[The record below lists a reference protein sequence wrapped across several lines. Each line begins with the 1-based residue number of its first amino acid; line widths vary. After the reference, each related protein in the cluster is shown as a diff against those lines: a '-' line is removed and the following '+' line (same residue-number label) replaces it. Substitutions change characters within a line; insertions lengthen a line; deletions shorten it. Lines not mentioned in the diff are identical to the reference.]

1 MRRISFLKGHKL
13 DLLSVVLVCAAAVL
27 GADLGFA
34 MAVDPVEPAGT
45 ANPSGNMDEYNAST
59 NPEGRP
65 AGETLQTDE
74 QGGKTQLQGK
84 AATATDVR
92 DAGLEAED
100 YDKDVDEFRPFAFP
114 IETYIARQCRPVK
127 VNSPVH
133 GHWRTGSTDLD
144 AVFTGITGNDPTSV
158 TITAGSNTTK
168 SVNSASTV
176 VFNYQTNILKL
187 PVSAFDNP
195 DCLTEFSTV
204 IVKGV
209 AGYKKSEDGS
219 EVADG
224 ELMLFVLDHKD
235 SSDFV
240 QFKVI
245 NPPFNTTGSA
255 TAVTIS
261 DGAEF
266 KSMATACAESQM
278 HVASETYL
286 PEVFNVFLQKK
297 IVTCVITDAMEEQI
311 KKVPHTK
318 KNILANAE
326 YNFKR
331 ECARSH
337 WDGTKARID
346 VFVPE
351 TGNREAV
358 YFENGILR
366 QINMLYTTSSDN
378 LTDDDLLAMST
389 LQFTDNSMSDEA
401 TVFCGKKAMQRV
413 IRLVNSAD
421 KYKDVGKVEVND
433 YGIKVRRYRDN
444 FGSLEFVYD
453 PTLNDIGYEDAMV
466 IVDLRHA
473 TRPYIFNDKN
483 TTRDMSK
490 TGEAREAKE
499 YNLCKYDCVALNG
512 FNSILVL
519 PASVALTKSN
529 LGGIQASF
537 QSVSALPTGSA
548 LTDAAKLLKY
558 YLTANDSTAG
568 FAKGEIVE
576 WDFDL
581 NTWVKFQG
589 VVRA

>member
-1 MRRISFLKGHKL
+1 MDFINFLKTHKMSVL
-13 DLLSVVLVCAAAVL
+13 SSLLVVAAALL
-27 GADLGFA
+27 GADPGFA
-34 MAVDPVEPAGT
+34 MAVDPVELSGD
-45 ANPSGNMDEYNAST
+45 ANPSGNMETYNAST

-65 AGETLQTDE
+65 ADETLQTDE
-74 QGGKTQLQGK
+74 QGGKTQLQNK

-144 AVFTGITGNDPTSV
+144 AVWNGASV
-158 TITAGSNTTK
+158 TISPSAGSTTPYNK
-168 SVNSASTV
+168 STKV
-176 VFNYQTNILKL
+176 LKL
-187 PVSAFDNP
+187 AVSSFDNP
-195 DCLTEFSTV
+195 ECLTEFSTV

-209 AGYKKSEDGS
+209 AGYKKDESGA

-235 SSDFV
+235 SSEYV

-245 NPPFNTTGSA
+245 NPPFDTTTPTTVS
-255 TAVTIS
+255 IPQY
-261 DGAEF
+261 AEF

-286 PEVFNVFLQKK
+286 PEKFDVFLQKK
-297 IVTCVITDAMEEQI
+297 IVTCVITDALEEQI

-318 KNILANAE
+318 AKILANAE

-337 WDGTKARID
+337 WNGTKARVD
-346 VFVPE
+346 VYVPE

-366 QINMLYTTSSDN
+366 QLNMLYTLSGN
-378 LTDDDLLAMST
+378 QLTDDDLLAMST
-389 LQFTDNSMSDEA
+389 LQFTDNSQSDEA
-401 TVFCGKKAMQRV
+401 TVFCGKKAMQRL
-413 IRLVNSAD
+413 IKLINSAD

-433 YGIKVRRYRDN
+433 YGIKVRNYRDN
-444 FGSLEFVYD
+444 FGGFEFVYD
-453 PTLNDIGYEDAMV
+453 PTLNDIGYEEAMV
-466 IVDLRHA
+466 VVDLRHA
-473 TRPYIFNDKN
+473 TRPYIINKK
-483 TTRDMSK
+483 TTSRDMSK

-512 FNSILVL
+512 FNSLLVL
-519 PASVALTKSN
+519 PANVALTQAN
-529 LGGIQASF
+529 LGGIVASF
-537 QSVSALPTGSA
+537 LSVSALPAGSA
-548 LTDAAKLLKY
+548 LDAAAKAKKY
-558 YLTANDSTAG
+558 YLTADDNTAG
-568 FAKGEIVE
+568 FKKADIVE
-576 WDFDL
+576 WDKDL
-581 NTWVKFQG
+581 NTWAKFQG
-589 VVRA
+589 IVRA

>member
-1 MRRISFLKGHKL
+1 MIKFLKTHKMSVL
-13 DLLSVVLVCAAAVL
+13 SALLVLAAALL

-34 MAVDPVEPAGT
+34 MAVDPVELAGD
-45 ANPSGNMDEYNAST
+45 ANPSGNMETYNAST

-65 AGETLQTDE
+65 ADETLQTDE

-92 DAGLEAED
+92 DAGIEAED

-144 AVFTGITGNDPTSV
+144 AVWNGAAV
-158 TITAGSNTTK
+158 TINAK
-168 SVNSASTV
+168 SSSGAYVASTKV
-176 VFNYQTNILKL
+176 LKL
-187 PVSAFDNP
+187 AVASFDNP
-195 DCLTEFSTV
+195 ECLTEFSTV

-209 AGYKKSEDGS
+209 PGYKKAEDGS

-224 ELMLFVLDHKD
+224 ELMLFVLNHKD
-235 SSDFV
+235 SSDYI

-245 NPPFNTTGSA
+245 NPPFDTTGTGSEVSIPQY
-255 TAVTIS
+255 T
-261 DGAEF
+261 EF

-286 PEVFNVFLQKK
+286 PEKFDVFLQKK
-297 IVTCVITDAMEEQI
+297 IVTCVITDALEEQI

-318 KNILANAE
+318 QKILANAE

-337 WDGTKARID
+337 WNGTKARVD

-351 TGNREAV
+351 TGNRESV

-366 QINMLYTTSSDN
+366 QINMLYTLSGN
-378 LTDDDLLAMST
+378 VLTDDDLLVMST
-389 LQFTDNSMSDEA
+389 LQFTDNSQSDEA
-401 TVFCGKKAMQRV
+401 TVFCGKKAMQRL
-413 IRLVNSAD
+413 IKLVNSAD

-433 YGIKVRRYRDN
+433 YGIKVRNYRDN
-444 FGSLEFVYD
+444 FGSFEFVYD
-453 PTLNDIGYEDAMV
+453 PTLNDIGYEEAMV
-466 IVDLRHA
+466 VVDLRHA
-473 TRPYIFNDKN
+473 TRPYIVNKK
-483 TTRDMSK
+483 TTSRDMSK

-512 FNSILVL
+512 FNSMLVL
-519 PASVALTKSN
+519 PASSAASGLPNT
-529 LGGIQASF
+529 GGIVASF

-548 LTDAAKLLKY
+548 LDAAAKLLKY
-558 YLTANDSTAG
+558 YLTADDSNAG
-568 FAKGEIVE
+568 FKKGDVVE
-576 WDFDL
+576 WSNDL
-581 NTWVKFQG
+581 NTWDKFKG
-589 VVRA
+589 IVRA